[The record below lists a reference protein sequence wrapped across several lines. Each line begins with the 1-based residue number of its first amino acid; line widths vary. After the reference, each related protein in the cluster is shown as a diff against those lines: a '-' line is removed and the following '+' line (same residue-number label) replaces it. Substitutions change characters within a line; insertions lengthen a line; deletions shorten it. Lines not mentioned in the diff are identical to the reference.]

1 MKVYSMVIVGVAI
14 FTLSHAAF
22 ASVVNTST
30 ILTPASKCQ
39 TLECVRNNIDNVDK
53 QIIALIGDR
62 LTYVKRA
69 GELKK
74 HTVSVHDQAR
84 ENKILQTAGQQAE
97 NVGYS
102 ASIASAVFKTILAQ
116 SNIYEKQ
123 FHHYQK

>member
-1 MKVYSMVIVGVAI
+1 MKITSII
-14 FTLSHAAF
+14 FGCIALTSINPAF
-22 ASVVNTST
+22 ASAISPTN
-30 ILTPASKCQ
+30 LTPASDCQ

-74 HTVSVHDQAR
+74 HTASVHDQAR
-84 ENKILQTAGQQAE
+84 ENKILQTVSQQAE
-97 NVGYS
+97 NAGYPG
-102 ASIASAVFKTILAQ
+102 SIASAVFKTILTQ